1 MNRKFLTV
9 STVSLMV
16 MLPCL
21 SIAESP
27 QNYLCTYSDMQ
38 RRVEI
43 LYETG
48 MTLPCEVHYYKDTE
62 APGEKQVLWRAM
74 NEANYC
80 ESKAQ
85 EFIVKL
91 QDLGWSCG
99 QNQEIETPAQA
110 DDTETLAPVA
120 EPESDAEPEPAA
132 EPEPVAELP

>member
-9 STVSLMV
+9 SLLV

-21 SIAESP
+21 SSAEGP
-27 QNYLCTYSDMQ
+27 QNFLCTYSDLQ

-62 APGEKQVLWRAM
+62 SPGEKQVLWRAM
-74 NEANYC
+74 NEASYC
-80 ESKAQ
+80 EDKAQ

-99 QNQEIETPAQA
+99 QSQEMETPALE
-110 DDTETLAPVA
+110 DDTEALV
-120 EPESDAEPEPAA
+120 PAA
-132 EPEPVAELP
+132 EPEATAESGAESEPVP

>member
-1 MNRKFLTV
+1 MNPKILA
-9 STVSLMV
+9 VSLV
-16 MLPCL
+16 ALLPCL
-21 SIAESP
+21 SFAEGP
-27 QNYLCTYSDMQ
+27 QNYLCTYSDLQ

-62 APGEKQVLWRAM
+62 APGDKQVLWRAM

-80 ESKAQ
+80 EQKAE

-99 QNQEIETPAQA
+99 QNQAAGTPVAAELAQE
-110 DDTETLAPVA
+110 DDTAALVPAAEAAPAA
-120 EPESDAEPEPAA
+120 EPVPVEESEPAA
-132 EPEPVAELP
+132 E